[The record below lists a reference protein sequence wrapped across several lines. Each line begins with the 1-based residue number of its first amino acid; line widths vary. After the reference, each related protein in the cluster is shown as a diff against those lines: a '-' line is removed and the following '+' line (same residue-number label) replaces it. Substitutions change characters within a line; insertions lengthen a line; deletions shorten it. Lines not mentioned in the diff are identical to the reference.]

1 MTTDEKDNKTIDKEP
16 IEEPAK
22 TSETQPEPAVT
33 QTPEMTPAEKALVD
47 RMTEIFENKL
57 TETVDKYDK
66 KIDDLKKSVDEKD
79 REIAKLRKV
88 NSEILMAT
96 DLSGKNKEITDFNDV
111 EFDEVDWGAQVKLTL
126 DKIDKRIS

>member
-1 MTTDEKDNKTIDKEP
+1 MTTDEKDKTPIEKEP

-22 TSETQPEPAVT
+22 TSEVQPEPAVT
-33 QTPEMTPAEKALVD
+33 QKPEMTPAEKALVD

-88 NSEILMAT
+88 NSEILMST

>member
-1 MTTDEKDNKTIDKEP
+1 MTTDEKDNKPIEKEP

-22 TSETQPEPAVT
+22 TSEVQPEPAVT
-33 QTPEMTPAEKALVD
+33 QKPEMTPAEKALVD

-88 NSEILMAT
+88 NSEILMST

>member
-33 QTPEMTPAEKALVD
+33 QIPEMTPAEKALVD

-66 KIDDLKKSVDEKD
+66 KIDDLKKSVDDKD